1 MTKIWW
7 AEGVEGVK
15 RVSVQKARE
24 STSWQAPVYT
34 DGAALWINHKKFLSL
49 SKLALLQERTWS
61 SSPRSLSLRPRKT
74 QAAGQVRQ
82 ASMVPRIYQPPSH
95 APMAPGKEQTDQRH
109 GTTRTTLSLFNSEHT
124 KKLKVWMRV
133 LLCAGVVVCTF
144 HRSSSCLISRH
155 TPGTGLCF
163 LGSIDERWKSAAQVD
178 AYNDIGLRYS

>member
-61 SSPRSLSLRPRKT
+61 SSPRSLSLRLRKT
-74 QAAGQVRQ
+74 QAAGQVRR

-95 APMAPGKEQTDQRH
+95 APWVPGKEHTDQRH
-109 GTTRTTLSLFNSEHT
+109 GTTRTKLSLFNSEHM
-124 KKLKVWMRV
+124 KKFKVWMREFYSVLV
-133 LLCAGVVVCTF
+133 LLCVLSAGHSAVLSTDTLQALDF
-144 HRSSSCLISRH
+144 ASLA
-155 TPGTGLCF
+155 PLMN
-163 LGSIDERWKSAAQVD
+163 DENLLLK
-178 AYNDIGLRYS
+178 